1 MGIKKGKIYYKK
13 KSNLINGGIYFLNKK
28 LLNFIPKKYSSLET
42 DILHKFIK
50 NDSIQGKIYKDFC
63 LDIGTPNYLK
73 ISEKRLAKE
82 FTKPAV
88 FLDRDGVIN
97 YDYGYVSK
105 IQDFKF
111 RTGVIEGLKYL
122 SKKGYYIF
130 IVTNQAGIAKG
141 KFTEENFFKLQK
153 ILKNSL
159 SNKNIFFDDVQYCP
173 FHPKG
178 KIKKFQKKVI

>member
-1 MGIKKGKIYYKK
+1 M
-13 KSNLINGGIYFLNKK
+13 
-28 LLNFIPKKYSSLET
+28 
-42 DILHKFIK
+42 
-50 NDSIQGKIYKDFC
+50 
-63 LDIGTPNYLK
+63 
-73 ISEKRLAKE
+73 
-82 FTKPAV
+82 
-88 FLDRDGVIN
+88 IN
-97 YDYGYVSK
+97 YYYGYVSK

-178 KIKKFQKKVI
+178 KIKKFQKKSDLRKPGNKMIKNIFQKFLINKKKSFMIGDKLSDKKCAQKSRLRFFYAENNFDKQVKKILKLF